1 MRYMEKKKTC
11 NKISPIIYFYDKETR
26 KISTQSEE
34 TSGEVG
40 RKARRK
46 REDMRQRELL
56 EFRTPQHPSLGANNW
71 GGASPL
77 LARDIPK
84 EALEQR
90 YARLN
95 SVRTRDEIFPAA
107 NDDSIYFP
115 QAQAPKLGCPPKP
128 ARRGFFAKLIWRP
141 RKMKTITLGSGSK
154 RRRWFPKWD
163 PTNRWP
169 QGWC

>member
-1 MRYMEKKKTC
+1 
-11 NKISPIIYFYDKETR
+11 
-26 KISTQSEE
+26 
-34 TSGEVG
+34 
-40 RKARRK
+40 
-46 REDMRQRELL
+46 MRQRELL